1 MFEKYFQKLFF
12 ISDLCVNGDFLLEE
26 FRTAKE
32 NEKTKKAAFE
42 KASQMCNQ
50 LVCRSINF
58 TLNNG
63 NYA

>member
-32 NEKTKKAAFE
+32 NEKSRLWKGIPNV
-42 KASQMCNQ
+42 Q
-50 LVCRSINF
+50 SIG
-58 TLNNG
+58 L
-63 NYA
+63 